1 MDLKI
6 LKIRWTKREMSVKAS
21 IFFYGAESEKFV
33 RALEFIG
40 LSPMNSE
47 FAAFL
52 FSELGQQVMTEN
64 KLSIHV

>member
-1 MDLKI
+1 
-6 LKIRWTKREMSVKAS
+6 MSVKAS

-52 FSELGQQVMTEN
+52 LSELGQQVMTEN